1 MMLLRKVVQM
11 MKDLKRLF
19 QLLKNKMMKIKI
31 YNKLYAKKEI

>member
-19 QLLKNKMMKIKI
+19 QLLKNKLMKINI